1 MRQIP
6 PDLSSETQ
14 STLNN
19 RKSFDMS
26 SPSILVTGAS
36 GAIGSAL
43 VPALLARNATVAT
56 MSRNPDWSLSGAGQ
70 VIADLGDET
79 SLRAALEGFDVAF
92 LNSPSAEDA
101 ATLQIRFANIAR
113 QAGVTKLVL
122 LSQYG
127 ARPDSPVRFLRW
139 HAQVEDEVERLG
151 FDLTIL
157 RPNLFMQSLLAFA
170 PTIANGV
177 LAAPIGSAAVSAID
191 VRDIAASAA
200 TVLTGTGHEGRTYT
214 LTGPRAVTHA
224 TIAHALS
231 EATAREIAFREITP
245 DQFASALQGYVPAWQ
260 VDGLIEDYAHY
271 ARGEASDVHTSV
283 TDLTGHAPRDVADFA
298 HDYAAAFGRV

>member
-1 MRQIP
+1 
-6 PDLSSETQ
+6 
-14 STLNN
+14 
-19 RKSFDMS
+19 MS

-43 VPALLARNATVAT
+43 VPELLARNATVAT
-56 MSRNPDWSLSGAGQ
+56 MSRNPDWTQPDARQ
-70 VIADLGDET
+70 VIADLGNET
-79 SLRAALEGFDVAF
+79 SLRAALEGIDVVF
-92 LNSPSAEDA
+92 LNSPSADDA
-101 ATLQIRFANIAR
+101 ATLQIRFANLAK

-127 ARPDSPVRFLRW
+127 AREVSPVRFLRW
-139 HAQVEDEVERLG
+139 HARVEDTVAKLG

-191 VRDIAASAA
+191 VRDIATSAA
-200 TVLTGTGHEGRTYT
+200 TVLTGTGHDGRTYT

-224 TIAHALS
+224 EIAHALA
-231 EATAREIAFREITP
+231 EATGRDIAFHEITP
-245 DQFASALQGYVPAWQ
+245 DQFAGALQGYIPAWQ
-260 VDGLIEDYAHY
+260 LDGLVEDYAHY